1 MKFHYFIFIT
11 FFSLFCLESI
21 SAQTYE
27 ELKKMQDEYKR
38 ALDRQSL
45 KKSTDISNA
54 EEKASIDVTLPDMLL
69 YSKRDVESLISNTK
83 ELLERIEALEDSVEK
98 MPFIGYDLFSTR
110 DTIPFWQNLPVPQNY
125 ILGPGDQIIISLW
138 GEIDLVKDVIVNRD
152 GEFYVENI
160 GIINVA
166 GRSIAESKKY
176 IQSRYSKVYS
186 TLRGE
191 NPKSYLDISL
201 GKLKSINV
209 HFVGYVNVPGVHM
222 IHPFSNI
229 VMGLNQAGGINER
242 GSLRYLEVIR
252 DNKIIKEIDLYEYLF
267 KGVSL
272 NDIRLLDQDIIFV
285 KSRYSTIPVN
295 GSIIRPGYYET
306 RADETLDD
314 LIIAAG
320 GINRS
325 LNQNIYVFRNTNSPS
340 EGDYILDFNEIS
352 DFKIINGD
360 SVHVPKISISNKF
373 IQISGQVKDAG
384 KYPFE
389 KDMTLKD
396 VLSITSSSKNNEFLK
411 TMNLNNIRIYRK
423 NPDDKLPIS
432 VNLTNYDENYKILN
446 GDHINFSPSN
456 KFDSIV
462 SVIVT
467 GEVEKPGLIAI
478 NSNTSL
484 ADIIKLSGGITKEA
498 LSGGIEIFRDSLKI
512 AWEDKN
518 FVIAESDSINFLRKS
533 GLVKV
538 EGEVNSPGYI
548 SYIKGYNLKKY
559 INKAGGYTAFADN
572 KNVLII
578 YPNGIAIPNKR
589 FKSPKVLEGS
599 TIIVN
604 QRSLYGYKGEN
615 NNTNFSTITAQAGS
629 FATSILSIILIMN
642 QLNGS

>member
-11 FFSLFCLESI
+11 FFSLFCFESI

-54 EEKASIDVTLPDMLL
+54 EEKASIDATLPDMLL

-83 ELLERIEALEDSVEK
+83 KLLERIEVLEDSVEK

-125 ILGPGDQIIISLW
+125 ILGPGDQIIITLW
-138 GEIDLVKDVIVNRD
+138 GEIDLVKEIIVNRD

-242 GSLRYLEVIR
+242 GSLRYLEIIR
-252 DNKIIKEIDLYEYLF
+252 NNKIIKQLDLYDYLF

-272 NDIRLLDQDIIFV
+272 NDIRLLDQDIILV
-285 KSRYSTIPVN
+285 KPRYSTIPVN
-295 GSIIRPGYYET
+295 GSIIRPGYYEI

-314 LIIAAG
+314 LIIATG

-325 LNQNIYVFRNTNSPS
+325 SNQNIYVFRNTNSPS

-360 SVHVPKISISNKF
+360 SVYVPKISISNKF
-373 IQISGQVKDAG
+373 VQISGQVKNAG

-396 VLSITSSSKNNEFLK
+396 VLSITSSSKNNEFLR
-411 TMNLNNIRIYRK
+411 TVNLNNIRIYRK

-432 VNLTNYDENYKILN
+432 INLTNYDENYKILN

-484 ADIIKLSGGITKEA
+484 ADVIKLSGGITQDA
-498 LSGGIEIFRDSLKI
+498 LLGGIEIFRDSLKI
-512 AWEDKN
+512 AWEDNN
-518 FVIAESDSINFLRKS
+518 FVIAESDSINFLRKT

-548 SYIKGYNLKKY
+548 SYNKGYNLKKY
-559 INKAGGYTAFADN
+559 INKAGGYTAFAED
-572 KNVLII
+572 KNII
-578 YPNGIAIPNKR
+578 IVYPNGIAMPNKR

-604 QRSLYGYKGEN
+604 QRSLYGYIGEN
-615 NNTNFSTITAQAGS
+615 NNINFSTITSQASS
-629 FATSILSIILIMN
+629 FATSILSLILIMN